1 MTIKKRAI
9 TEAAMKYAANQ
20 PKNNLDMQR
29 AFSAGAKWMM
39 EQLKVPSEAFRIMYK
54 LPDGRA
60 FLYEELFLDKEA
72 AAGYAPMFMSNMI
85 RAHDLTASDEDRLIV
100 MPVKLV

>member
-1 MTIKKRAI
+1 MSIKKREI
-9 TEAAMKYAANQ
+9 TEAAMKYAAKQ

-29 AFSAGAKWMM
+29 AYAAGAMWMM
-39 EQLKVPSEAFRIMYK
+39 DQLKIPTEAFRIMYK

-85 RAHDLTASDEDRLIV
+85 RAHDLTATEDDKLIV